1 MKYSIL
7 LAKIPTEIE
16 EIVDFF
22 FLEIKKGRG
31 LNLITN
37 LQPMRI
43 IRLLL
48 LCVNIIVCVIIL
60 TTS

>member
-22 FLEIKKGRG
+22 FLQIKKGRG
-31 LNLITN
+31 CSSYTEPDNKSAANAHYQIVVA
-37 LQPMRI
+37 
-43 IRLLL
+43 
-48 LCVNIIVCVIIL
+48 LC
-60 TTS
+60 